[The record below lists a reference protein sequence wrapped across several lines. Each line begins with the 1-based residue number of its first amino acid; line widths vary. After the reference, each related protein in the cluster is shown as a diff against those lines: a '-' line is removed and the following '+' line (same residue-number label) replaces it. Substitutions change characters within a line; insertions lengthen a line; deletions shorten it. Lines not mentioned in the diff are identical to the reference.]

1 MPTQLFVFV
10 YWEKG
15 YTNPIR
21 CQRAWAAHRNSTL
34 KGGAATERDGKGLD
48 ALATN
53 FNLLTRLASHYPF
66 ALFVGDNHV
75 ATRGYALQFE
85 DALLVGPTLT
95 AGAEIIY
102 SGLFENNQ
110 RVFGRPA
117 GANDLPGDLHS
128 FGALHRKISL
138 HPPTLQKPPV
148 PDRLALLRGST
159 PGRIHY
165 RGIAEPNSPH
175 QQTVH
180 CYRVRMSPSP
190 VCNIRQV

>member
-21 CQRAWAAHRNSTL
+21 CHRAWAAHRNSTL

-95 AGAEIIY
+95 AGAEILF
-102 SGLFENNQ
+102 SGLFQNNL
-110 RVFGRPA
+110 RVFRMPSRA
-117 GANDLPGDLHS
+117 QDLPLHLHS
-128 FGALHRKISL
+128 FR
-138 HPPTLQKPPV
+138 TM
-148 PDRLALLRGST
+148 RST
-159 PGRIHY
+159 
-165 RGIAEPNSPH
+165 
-175 QQTVH
+175 
-180 CYRVRMSPSP
+180 
-190 VCNIRQV
+190 IRRP

>member
-1 MPTQLFVFV
+1 MPTQVFVFV
-10 YWEKG
+10 YWGKG

-75 ATRGYALQFE
+75 ATWGYALQFE

-95 AGAEIIY
+95 LEPK
-102 SGLFENNQ
+102 S
-110 RVFGRPA
+110 
-117 GANDLPGDLHS
+117 
-128 FGALHRKISL
+128 
-138 HPPTLQKPPV
+138 
-148 PDRLALLRGST
+148 ST
-159 PGRIHY
+159 PGCSRITNAFLAGPPGPMTCPATSTVLVPCIEKSACTPRLCRNHLCLTDLHY
-165 RGIAEPNSPH
+165 SGVVHRGVFTTEVLPNPI
-175 QQTVH
+175 VLINKR
-180 CYRVRMSPSP
+180 YIV
-190 VCNIRQV
+190 IGFE

>member
-110 RVFGRPA
+110 RGIGRDRRSGSKRLESVSVFGKRTGYPPLFPLRLACARLRPA
-117 GANDLPGDLHS
+117 HESSAHHL
-128 FGALHRKISL
+128 RYSL
-138 HPPTLQKPPV
+138 
-148 PDRLALLRGST
+148 
-159 PGRIHY
+159 GR
-165 RGIAEPNSPH
+165 
-175 QQTVH
+175 
-180 CYRVRMSPSP
+180 
-190 VCNIRQV
+190 

>member
-75 ATRGYALQFE
+75 ATKRDRKSTRLNSSHGSISYA
-85 DALLVGPTLT
+85 
-95 AGAEIIY
+95 
-102 SGLFENNQ
+102 
-110 RVFGRPA
+110 VFC
-117 GANDLPGDLHS
+117 LKKKTKH
-128 FGALHRKISL
+128 
-138 HPPTLQKPPV
+138 T
-148 PDRLALLRGST
+148 
-159 PGRIHY
+159 
-165 RGIAEPNSPH
+165 
-175 QQTVH
+175 
-180 CYRVRMSPSP
+180 
-190 VCNIRQV
+190 

>member
-138 HPPTLQKPPV
+138 HLV
-148 PDRLALLRGST
+148 PRLCRNHLCLTDLHYSGVVHRGVFT
-159 PGRIHY
+159 T
-165 RGIAEPNSPH
+165 EVLPNPI
-175 QQTVH
+175 VLINKR
-180 CYRVRMSPSP
+180 YIV
-190 VCNIRQV
+190 IGFE

>member
-48 ALATN
+48 AFATN

-75 ATRGYALQFE
+75 ATWGYALQFE
-85 DALLVGPTLT
+85 DAFLVSPTLT

-110 RVFGRPA
+110 HVLGRPA
-117 GANDLPGDLHS
+117 GANHPPGDVHS
-128 FGALHRKISL
+128 LGAMHRKISL
-138 HPPTLQKPPV
+138 HLV
-148 PDRLALLRGST
+148 ARLCRNQLRLTDLNYSGVVHRSVFAT
-159 PGRIHY
+159 
-165 RGIAEPNSPH
+165 EVLPNPI
-175 QQTVH
+175 VLVNRR
-180 CYRVRMSPSP
+180 YIV
-190 VCNIRQV
+190 IGFE

>member
-1 MPTQLFVFV
+1 MPTQLFVFF

-110 RVFGRPA
+110 RVFWQAR
-117 GANDLPGDLHS
+117 
-128 FGALHRKISL
+128 
-138 HPPTLQKPPV
+138 
-148 PDRLALLRGST
+148 RG
-159 PGRIHY
+159 
-165 RGIAEPNSPH
+165 
-175 QQTVH
+175 Q
-180 CYRVRMSPSP
+180 
-190 VCNIRQV
+190 

>member
-34 KGGAATERDGKGLD
+34 KGGVATERDGKGLD

-75 ATRGYALQFE
+75 ATRGYALQ
-85 DALLVGPTLT
+85 D
-95 AGAEIIY
+95 
-102 SGLFENNQ
+102 
-110 RVFGRPA
+110 
-117 GANDLPGDLHS
+117 
-128 FGALHRKISL
+128 RKSTRLNSITPIS
-138 HPPTLQKPPV
+138 
-148 PDRLALLRGST
+148 
-159 PGRIHY
+159 
-165 RGIAEPNSPH
+165 
-175 QQTVH
+175 
-180 CYRVRMSPSP
+180 RMPSSA
-190 VCNIRQV
+190 

>member
-102 SGLFENNQ
+102 SGLFENNH
-110 RVFGRPA
+110 
-117 GANDLPGDLHS
+117 LHS

-138 HPPTLQKPPV
+138 HLV
-148 PDRLALLRGST
+148 PLLCRNHLCLT
-159 PGRIHY
+159 DLH
-165 RGIAEPNSPH
+165 
-175 QQTVH
+175 
-180 CYRVRMSPSP
+180 
-190 VCNIRQV
+190 